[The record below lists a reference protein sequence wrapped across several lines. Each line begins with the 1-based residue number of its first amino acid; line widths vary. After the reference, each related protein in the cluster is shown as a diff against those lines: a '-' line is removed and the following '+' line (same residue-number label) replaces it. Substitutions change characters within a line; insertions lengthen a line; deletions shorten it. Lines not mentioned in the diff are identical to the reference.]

1 MSAPVVTRG
10 LLGDH
15 VRTWWDWPGFLDYCQ
30 ESADRQAGYGLTA
43 ALAEA
48 RRGDDGANLAKVEA
62 EVADILAEVELEIPR
77 PDFERVWDV
86 AGSEVD
92 IDRYLAGEPECLIEY
107 PPLHVAKAGRSIRL
121 IVSTALSGGVSAEV
135 VRARGAAIIALC
147 DALAARQ
154 HPLEVWIT
162 DSSTKVGQTL
172 GAGQRLVYS
181 VLVQS
186 PQDPYDRAKVLYA
199 VSNADVQRQLCFAC
213 YDAITPEENAL
224 YQVNAAGRGAPG
236 RARTDDVPDAH
247 GEPILLD
254 TIQPEQWK
262 AGSAAE
268 WVKGQL
274 RALFD

>member
-1 MSAPVVTRG
+1 MSAPVETRG

-30 ESADRQAGYGLTA
+30 DSAVRQRGPYLDQALT
-43 ALAEA
+43 EA
-48 RRGDDGANLAKVEA
+48 RRGDDGSNLEAVEA
-62 EVADILAEVELEIPR
+62 LVADILADVETEVPR

-92 IDRYLAGEPECLIEY
+92 VDRYLAGEPECMIEY
-107 PPLHVAKAGRSIRL
+107 PPLKVAKAGRSIRI
-121 IVSTALSGGVSAEV
+121 IVSTSLSGGASSEA

-199 VSNADVQRQLCFAC
+199 VSSADVQRQLCFAA
-213 YDAITPEENAL
+213 YDAITAEENAL
-224 YQVNAAGRGAPG
+224 YAVNTAGRGAPG
-236 RARTDDVPDAH
+236 RARTDDVPEAH
-247 GEPILLD
+247 GEAILLD
-254 TIQPEQWK
+254 TIQPHQWK
-262 AGSAAE
+262 AAAPAE
-268 WVKGQL
+268 WVKTQL